1 MERDLA
7 SIPVRRA
14 EPGPDDG
21 GSTTTARRDRRHL
34 LVAVLAAVIGV
45 VVLAVS
51 ISDGNLVSVETLV
64 GVLFLAI
71 AVVRYRLAQ
80 AG

>member
-1 MERDLA
+1 M
-7 SIPVRRA
+7 
-14 EPGPDDG
+14 
-21 GSTTTARRDRRHL
+21 

-51 ISDGNLVSVETLV
+51 ITGGNLVSFESLV